1 MSPDD
6 FRYTQEL
13 NNFLLSRAGANKY
26 GVTDVRK
33 YTNSKH
39 QYCSAG
45 LQSRAHD
52 QTNISDSSTS
62 SSPTRKK
69 KMSMKQKIAMK
80 KAQKAMKR
88 LEQS

>member
-1 MSPDD
+1 MCADD
-6 FRYTQEL
+6 FRYTKEL

-39 QYCSAG
+39 QYRSIG
-45 LQSRAHD
+45 LQNRTQD
-52 QTNISDSSTS
+52 QTSISDSSTS
-62 SSPTRKK
+62 SSPTKKK
-69 KMSMKQKIAMK
+69 KMSIKQEIAMK
-80 KAQKAMKR
+80 KTQKAMKR